1 MSCKKI
7 QQQMSPRRLMLC
19 SALLW
24 LAACDKTLEPNSS
37 AEPVD
42 LAQLQARMTSL
53 TQQVDNADSLHSIKR
68 LQWAYGHYSELGLWY
83 DFADLFADSGIGHY
97 VQGDLNREQIRA
109 LFFDQVGQGRLGLAQ
124 GRIYP
129 HISFS
134 PVIDLADDGL
144 HAKARFRILAM
155 LGGYG
160 GNATWFHGVY
170 ENAYVQE
177 QGIWKL
183 NEISNTAQI
192 SGSYKTGLSAQSK
205 APLDVPT
212 FALHF
217 LPEQVGRIDVAAPSP
232 PGELD
237 KPASADT
244 NSNAQALVTDT
255 QLAASLLSQQQRLAR
270 LQDEAAIVNLQHQYG
285 YYFDQHNW
293 DALVDLF
300 AENASFES
308 GQQGVYSGKASIRNA
323 LNQYGSQGL
332 VKGEVDEH
340 ILLQPY
346 VSVAADGRSAKARVD
361 QLGLQGK
368 AGKSAEWTQGLYEN
382 SFVKENGQWRIQ
394 ALHYYP
400 RLITDYAKGWGVDAQ
415 SAPGPNNDYPPDAP
429 STERYEIF
437 PTFYIP
443 AFHFTHP
450 VTGRAPQYPA
460 GDPASTKLID
470 FNTTLPLATT
480 SNSLT
485 DNPNLPAQ
493 LATAELQ
500 AEQLLAGAAIENL
513 VNAYAYYLDE
523 CMPQQAATLFA
534 EQGVNEIPGIGYYH
548 GTQHIAQALQLA
560 YCPKGRQEG
569 ALTLHHAVQ
578 PVITVADDGQSAT
591 VVTRLWQVRVAGKA
605 DDGQQDDYYLMGQFH
620 GQAVKQNNQWKLAS
634 LSTEYHWVAAID
646 EGWAQATANEA
657 LGYAAPVS
665 MLTELPPDRAATT
678 DRLAPYP

>member
-1 MSCKKI
+1 MSGKHVR
-7 QQQMSPRRLMLC
+7 QQISRAAILPTV
-19 SALLW
+19 LL
-24 LAACDKTLEPNSS
+24 LGLSACDKPPMPSS
-37 AEPVD
+37 STDPVD
-42 LAQLQARMTSL
+42 TAQLQTRLASL
-53 TQQVDNADSLHSIKR
+53 THQVDSATAVHSIKR

-83 DFADLFADSGIGHY
+83 DFADLFANSGIGHY
-97 VQGDLNREQIRA
+97 VQGDLNRDQIRA

-134 PVIDLADDGL
+134 PVIDLADDGQ
-144 HAKARFRILAM
+144 HANARFRILAM

-177 QGIWKL
+177 QGVWKL
-183 NEISNTAQI
+183 NAISNTAQV
-192 SGSYKTGLSAQSK
+192 SGSFKAGLSAQSK

-212 FALHF
+212 FAFHF
-217 LPEQVGRIDVAAPSP
+217 APEQVGRINIATSSTSGGLDAP
-232 PGELD
+232 
-237 KPASADT
+237 ANADA
-244 NSNAQALVTDT
+244 NSNAQALATYT
-255 QLAASLLSQQQRLAR
+255 QLAASLLSQQQRLTR

-285 YYFDQHNW
+285 YYLDQHNW
-293 DALVDLF
+293 DALVELF

-308 GQQGVYSGKASIRNA
+308 GQQGVYNGKASIRNA

-346 VSVAADGRSAKARVD
+346 VSVAADGQSAKARVD
-361 QLGLQGK
+361 QLGLQGN
-368 AGKSAEWTQGLYEN
+368 AGQSAEWTQGIYEN

-394 ALHYYP
+394 TLHYYP

-415 SAPGPNNDYPPDAP
+415 PAPGPNNDYPADAP
-429 STERYEIF
+429 PTERYEIF

-460 GDPASTKLID
+460 GDPASTKPID
-470 FNTTLPLATT
+470 FNTTLPPATT
-480 SNSLT
+480 ANSLT
-485 DNPNLPAQ
+485 DNANLPTQ

-500 AEQLLAGAAIENL
+500 AEQLLAGAALENL

-534 EQGVNEIPGIGYYH
+534 EQGVNEIPGIGYYQ
-548 GTQHIAQALQLA
+548 GPQRIAQALQLA
-560 YCPKGRQEG
+560 YCPNGRQEG
-569 ALTLHHAVQ
+569 AFTLHHAVQ

-591 VVTRLWQVRVAGKA
+591 IVTRLWQVRVAGKA
-605 DDGQQDDYYLMGQFH
+605 DDGQQDDYYLMGQLQ
-620 GQAVKQNNQWKLAS
+620 GQAIKQNSQWKLAS
-634 LSTEYHWVAAID
+634 LSTQYSWVAGIN
-646 EGWAQATANEA
+646 EGWAHATTNEA

-665 MLTELPPDRAATT
+665 MLTELPPDRAATPG
-678 DRLAPYP
+678 RLAPYP